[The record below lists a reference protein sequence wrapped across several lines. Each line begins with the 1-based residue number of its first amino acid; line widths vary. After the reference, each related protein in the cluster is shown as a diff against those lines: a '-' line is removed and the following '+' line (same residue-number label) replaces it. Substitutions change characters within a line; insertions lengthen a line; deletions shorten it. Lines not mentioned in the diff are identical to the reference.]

1 MSIYT
6 KGLLEDASFSES
18 RQLLEEG
25 GKVFASSCV
34 ETQKLALI
42 KALGGNFKYKLLIT
56 YNENKAREMLDDARY
71 FGKRAFFYPAKDFI
85 FYGAD
90 IHGNQISAER
100 IRCISEILKENQEEL
115 IIVTTVD
122 ALADKLIKAD
132 RYIANQLSL
141 KVGEVAELENLASKL
156 VNIGYSRCPMVE
168 DRGQFSV
175 RGEIL
180 DIFTYTAE
188 SPVRVDFFD
197 NEIDSIR
204 FFDAESQRSIENIDS
219 FEVFPASEVIL
230 DEKEIA
236 SGNERL
242 AQEFEKRFEELG
254 IHKKKLTN
262 SEIDAL
268 NRLRKLRSELEKG
281 SDFSKFINS
290 YLEDTVSFIDYFPE
304 SQTLF
309 VLDEPE
315 HIRERMKLTEF
326 EFSDSM
332 KNRLGGGYILKSQM
346 DLMRT
351 YADIRYD
358 LGKRKTLALA
368 LLDSYPEGFED
379 YKHYD
384 FAASSISTYNNS
396 FEYLAED
403 LKKYE
408 KKKYMIVLVSSSR
421 SRAERIA
428 KDLKELGV
436 RAVYAAD
443 VNEREDDDFKK
454 GIVYV
459 TYGNIHHGFEYA
471 RQKLVVIT
479 ENDIFTRH
487 SKARPKKKKYDGKA
501 IASFNELK
509 VGDFVVHENHGLG
522 IYKGIEKIK
531 VEGNERDYVKIE
543 YADHGNLFVLA
554 TQLDRLQ
561 KYAGQD
567 ADVKPKLNKLGGAEW
582 NKTKS
587 KVQKAV
593 EEVAKDLV
601 ELYAKRQNEKGYQ
614 FSPDSEWQREFEEL
628 FPYEETNDQTM
639 AIEDTKRDME
649 SSHIMDR
656 LICGDVGFGKT
667 EVAIRA
673 AFKAVADG
681 KQVAYLVPTT
691 ILADQHYQN
700 FFERMKAYPITVSQL
715 SSFRSQKQ
723 NKETVEG
730 LKKGSVDIVVGT
742 HRMLSK
748 DVVFKDLGLFI
759 IDEEQHFGVAQKEKI
774 KKIKNNV
781 DVLTLSATPIPRTLH
796 MSLSG
801 IRDMSVL
808 EEAPVDRIPIQTFVT
823 EHDDEIIRE
832 AISREL
838 ARNGQVFYVYNKVK
852 DIELQT
858 EHLRELLPEARIAY
872 AHGQMDKKELES
884 IMFDFIQGEYDV
896 LVATTIIEIG
906 MDISNVNTMIIEDA
920 NNFGLSQLYQLRG
933 RVGRSSRT
941 AYCFLLYRRD
951 RMISEVA
958 EKRLSAIR
966 EFSDL
971 GSGFKIAMKDLEIRG
986 AGAVLG
992 KTQHG
997 HMAAV
1002 GYDLY
1007 CKMLNETVNHLKGLE
1022 ADYDFET
1029 TVDMVVDAY
1038 IPASY
1043 IRSEYQKLDI
1053 YKRIAMIDKSDEVE
1067 DMLDELEDRYGKAEA
1082 STRNLIKIAFL
1093 KNKAHSIGITEIK
1106 GSKVTNSKGKTFYD
1120 TKFTLSKNARIK
1132 AEKIDNFLKGYGG
1145 AVIFDTTS
1153 LSFEWLAIAKKFS
1166 REEAYIDGVI
1176 DIIDRFMKA

>member
-1 MSIYT
+1 
-6 KGLLEDASFSES
+6 
-18 RQLLEEG
+18 
-25 GKVFASSCV
+25 
-34 ETQKLALI
+34 
-42 KALGGNFKYKLLIT
+42 
-56 YNENKAREMLDDARY
+56 
-71 FGKRAFFYPAKDFI
+71 
-85 FYGAD
+85 
-90 IHGNQISAER
+90 
-100 IRCISEILKENQEEL
+100 
-115 IIVTTVD
+115 
-122 ALADKLIKAD
+122 
-132 RYIANQLSL
+132 
-141 KVGEVAELENLASKL
+141 
-156 VNIGYSRCPMVE
+156 
-168 DRGQFSV
+168 
-175 RGEIL
+175 
-180 DIFTYTAE
+180 
-188 SPVRVDFFD
+188 
-197 NEIDSIR
+197 
-204 FFDAESQRSIENIDS
+204 
-219 FEVFPASEVIL
+219 
-230 DEKEIA
+230 
-236 SGNERL
+236 
-242 AQEFEKRFEELG
+242 
-254 IHKKKLTN
+254 
-262 SEIDAL
+262 
-268 NRLRKLRSELEKG
+268 
-281 SDFSKFINS
+281 
-290 YLEDTVSFIDYFPE
+290 
-304 SQTLF
+304 
-309 VLDEPE
+309 
-315 HIRERMKLTEF
+315 
-326 EFSDSM
+326 
-332 KNRLGGGYILKSQM
+332 
-346 DLMRT
+346 
-351 YADIRYD
+351 
-358 LGKRKTLALA
+358 
-368 LLDSYPEGFED
+368 
-379 YKHYD
+379 
-384 FAASSISTYNNS
+384 
-396 FEYLAED
+396 
-403 LKKYE
+403 
-408 KKKYMIVLVSSSR
+408 
-421 SRAERIA
+421 
-428 KDLKELGV
+428 
-436 RAVYAAD
+436 
-443 VNEREDDDFKK
+443 
-454 GIVYV
+454 
-459 TYGNIHHGFEYA
+459 
-471 RQKLVVIT
+471 
-479 ENDIFTRH
+479 
-487 SKARPKKKKYDGKA
+487 
-501 IASFNELK
+501 
-509 VGDFVVHENHGLG
+509 
-522 IYKGIEKIK
+522 
-531 VEGNERDYVKIE
+531 
-543 YADHGNLFVLA
+543 
-554 TQLDRLQ
+554 
-561 KYAGQD
+561 
-567 ADVKPKLNKLGGAEW
+567 
-582 NKTKS
+582 
-587 KVQKAV
+587 
-593 EEVAKDLV
+593 
-601 ELYAKRQNEKGYQ
+601 
-614 FSPDSEWQREFEEL
+614 
-628 FPYEETNDQTM
+628 
-639 AIEDTKRDME
+639 
-649 SSHIMDR
+649 
-656 LICGDVGFGKT
+656 
-667 EVAIRA
+667 
-673 AFKAVADG
+673 
-681 KQVAYLVPTT
+681 
-691 ILADQHYQN
+691 
-700 FFERMKAYPITVSQL
+700 
-715 SSFRSQKQ
+715 
-723 NKETVEG
+723 
-730 LKKGSVDIVVGT
+730 
-742 HRMLSK
+742 MLSK

-1145 AVIFDTTS
+1145 Q
-1153 LSFEWLAIAKKFS
+1153 
-1166 REEAYIDGVI
+1166 
-1176 DIIDRFMKA
+1176 